1 MQAACQHCG
10 AKYTLDDKKIAQH
23 AKVQFKCAKCG
34 KSTVLDT
41 RVAAVPPRATP
52 PPAAAPAP
60 VAGAHDPYEEP
71 PVPRTEATQAVSPL
85 PSFARAGASGASLG
99 GTIVSQYS
107 GLALPPDKSI
117 TISVIAGPAKGMV
130 HTMKQPRAVIGR
142 SGADVEVSDPE
153 VSRHHCSIEV
163 KGDVVRLRDLDS
175 TNGIYLD
182 DERVRNAELQHLS
195 EFRIGATTILV
206 QITPKHE

>member
-10 AKYTLDDKKIAQH
+10 AKYTLDDKKVAQH
-23 AKVQFKCAKCG
+23 AKVQFKCTKCG
-34 KSTVLDT
+34 KSTVVDT
-41 RVAAVPPRATP
+41 RVAAVPQ
-52 PPAAAPAP
+52 PAAPLPSAALASP
-60 VAGAHDPYEEP
+60 GASHDPYEEAP
-71 PVPRTEATQAVSPL
+71 IPRTEATQAVSPL
-85 PSFARAGASGASLG
+85 PSFARAGAGASLA
-99 GTIVSQYS
+99 GTIVSQYA
-107 GLALPPDKSI
+107 GLVLPPDKSI
-117 TISVIAGPAKGMV
+117 TISVIAGPSKGMV

-142 SGADVEVSDPE
+142 SDADVEVRDPE

>member
-10 AKYTLDDKKIAQH
+10 ARYTLDDKKVAQH

-34 KSTVLDT
+34 KSTVVDT
-41 RVAAVPPRATP
+41 RVAAIAQPAAP
-52 PPAAAPAP
+52 PPAAAPARSG
-60 VAGAHDPYEEP
+60 VSHDPYEEP
-71 PVPRTEATQAVSPL
+71 PIPRTEATQAVSPL
-85 PSFARAGASGASLG
+85 PSFARAGAGASLA
-99 GTIVSQYS
+99 GTIVSQYA
-107 GLALPPDKSI
+107 GLVLPPDKSI
-117 TISVIAGPAKGMV
+117 TISVIAGPSKGMV

-142 SGADVEVSDPE
+142 SDADVEVRDPE

-175 TNGIYLD
+175 TNGIYLE

-206 QITPKHE
+206 QITPKRG

>member
-10 AKYTLDDKKIAQH
+10 ARYTLDDKKVAQH

-41 RVAAVPPRATP
+41 RVAAAPQ
-52 PPAAAPAP
+52 PAAPLPSASP
-60 VAGAHDPYEEP
+60 GASHDPYEEP
-71 PVPRTEATQAVSPL
+71 PIPRTEATQAVSPL
-85 PSFARAGASGASLG
+85 PSFARAGASLA
-99 GTIVSQYS
+99 GTIVSQYA
-107 GLALPPDKSI
+107 GLVLPPDKSI
-117 TISVIAGPAKGMV
+117 TISVIAGPSKGMV

-142 SGADVEVSDPE
+142 SDADVEVRDPE

-175 TNGIYLD
+175 TNGIYLE

-206 QITPKHE
+206 QITPKRG